1 MLRGM
6 QDQRVGFVGAGN
18 MATALLRGLLRAGR
32 LTAEQVRFSEIDRA
46 KREQFAKSHGVNAAA
61 TNAELGA
68 WASVLVLAV
77 KPQTLPGVLQEIAT
91 RLKPEVLV
99 LSIAAGVRTSS
110 LSQALPPETRIVR
123 AMPNTPALVGAGAT
137 AICAGPGA
145 TSADLDLAQAL
156 FDAVGRTVRVEEQ
169 HMDAVTGLSGSGPA
183 YIMLVIEALAD
194 GGVAAGL
201 SRETALLLATQ
212 TVIGSAQLLLDSG
225 DHPAQWKDRVTSP
238 AGTTAAG
245 LAALE
250 AGRLRSTLARAVQ
263 HATRRSKELG
273 TPPKQG

>member
-1 MLRGM
+1 MLGAM
-6 QDQRVGFVGAGN
+6 QDQRIGFVGAGN

-32 LTAEQVRFSEIDRA
+32 LTADQVRFSEIDRA
-46 KREQFAKSHGVNAAA
+46 KREQFATNHGVIA
-61 TNAELGA
+61 TANNAELSA

-77 KPQTLPGVLQEIAT
+77 KPQTLPSVLEECST
-91 RLKPEVLV
+91 RLNPQALV
-99 LSIAAGVRTSS
+99 LSIAAGVRTST
-110 LSQALPPETRIVR
+110 LSQALPSGTRIVR

-145 TSADLDLAQAL
+145 TNADLELAQGL
-156 FDAVGRTVRVEEQ
+156 FDAVGRTVRVDEQ

-183 YIMLVIEALAD
+183 YVMLVIESLAD

-212 TVIGSAQLLLDSG
+212 TVLGSAQLLLDSG
-225 DHPAQWKDRVTSP
+225 DHPAEWKDRVTSP

-273 TPPKQG
+273 TPLKQT